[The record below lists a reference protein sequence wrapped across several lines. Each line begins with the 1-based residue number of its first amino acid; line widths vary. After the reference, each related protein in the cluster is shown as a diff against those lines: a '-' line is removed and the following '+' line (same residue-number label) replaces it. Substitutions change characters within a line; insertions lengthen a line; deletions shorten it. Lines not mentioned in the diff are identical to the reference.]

1 MEEKFLRFI
10 YVFLQFF
17 QNIIEESGANISSF
31 ELHVVFMRQVRP
43 INLRVPHWSH
53 VSAKCEENFET
64 PFGNPEE
71 KEKHFYKLSQKMVI
85 RSAFFAKQVQFREF
99 WKTAAACCCFPSKV
113 EVPFFRRVRSK
124 TAFVSSSLHTH
135 LPLLFSPVVFLRICE
150 VTRKEAGTL
159 LALWPFRS
167 GNSR

>member
-1 MEEKFLRFI
+1 M
-10 YVFLQFF
+10 FF
-17 QNIIEESGANISSF
+17 SSFDNIIKESGANISAF
-31 ELHVVFMRQVRP
+31 ELRVVFTPRVRP

-53 VSAKCEENFET
+53 VSIKCEENFET

-71 KEKHFYKLSQKMVI
+71 KEKRFHKLSQKMVM
-85 RSAFFAKQVQFREF
+85 RSAFFAGQVQFREF

-124 TAFVSSSLHTH
+124 AAFVSSSLNTH
-135 LPLLFSPVVFLRICE
+135 LPLLFSPAVFLRVCE

-159 LALWPFRS
+159 LALWPF
-167 GNSR
+167 